1 MTNVIR
7 KKALFTTVS
16 KNYLSFGRTL
26 LNSVK
31 KHNDN
36 IDLYLLL
43 ADECD
48 NYFDK
53 SQEIFTVVES
63 IALNL
68 ENYEHMAFRYSIV
81 EFNTA
86 LKPFFINYLLN
97 LGYEKII
104 YLDPD
109 IMVFNSLDFIYDILD
124 QHSIVLTPHLSKP
137 LSANEQCFP
146 PENMFLLAG
155 TFNLGFIGISNSRD
169 SIEFI
174 NWWSRKCF
182 TDCII
187 DAYQSGCFVD
197 QKWCTLIPGFFDS
210 VYILRHQGCN
220 MAVWNLH
227 ERKLSNQ
234 IVNGSFPLIF
244 YHFSGYNPYDR
255 DSVTKNQSLFTL
267 ANRPDLRDIFDEYSK
282 SIFDNGYADTKDWP
296 YKYDTFDNGV
306 QINSLARQLYDH
318 VSARYPY
325 PFSSGKDSYFSLLI
339 SRKLLVADSV
349 RSPSNPS
356 IVPQHSKSLYISFFA
371 KLFKYSAKFLG
382 PDRYSLLMNYLRQ
395 ASNIRK
401 QDYLVK

>member
-1 MTNVIR
+1 MTNLIR

-86 LKPFFINYLLN
+86 LKPYFINYLLD

-155 TFNLGFIGISNSRD
+155 TFNLGFIGILNSRD

-267 ANRPDLRDIFDEYSK
+267 ANRPDLCTIFDEYTK
-282 SIFDNGYADTKDWP
+282 CLFDNGYAETKDWT
-296 YKYDTFDNGV
+296 YKYSTFDNGV
-306 QINSLARQLYDH
+306 PINSIARQLFPL
-318 VSARYPY
+318 VSYRYPH
-325 PFSSGKDSYFSLLI
+325 PFSTDNDSYYSLLS
-339 SRKLLVADSV
+339 SRKLLNTNETSSLHKAST
-349 RSPSNPS
+349 S
-356 IVPQHSKSLYISFFA
+356 HSTSRNSFGYLLA
-371 KLFKYSAKFLG
+371 KLFKYSAKLLG
-382 PDRYSLLMNYLRQ
+382 PNRYLQLMGYLQQ
-395 ASNIRK
+395 ASNVRK
-401 QDYLVK
+401 QDYLLK